1 MAEVVPESAEFEIR
15 SWSRVQIPFRPLP
28 GVALGSP
35 EYNFLSTLVNS
46 ELVCT
51 PPVGILNLVML
62 I

>member
-28 GVALGSP
+28 DVVLGSP

>member
-1 MAEVVPESAEFEIR
+1 MVPESAEFEIL
-15 SWSRVQIPFRPLP
+15 WSRVQIPFRPLP
-28 GVALGSP
+28 DVVLGSP